1 MEPDQ
6 PNLDDYV
13 STYNKR
19 NVNNLIYVLKQ
30 ELEEQEQTKFILT
43 KENAEKNVST
53 IKNFIVQNE
62 GEIDHQLTEIESIS
76 KKMTE
81 IINSNIELRGKEGEY
96 IELLKEDRSI
106 QLAKKLARIKKLKT
120 DMQLFLSNQ
129 GIIIPNI

>member
-1 MEPDQ
+1 MELAWGNIFQ
-6 PNLDDYV
+6 KKV
-13 STYNKR
+13 
-19 NVNNLIYVLKQ
+19 
-30 ELEEQEQTKFILT
+30 F
-43 KENAEKNVST
+43 KNVST

-62 GEIDHQLTEIESIS
+62 DEIDYQLTEIESIS
-76 KKMTE
+76 KKMTD